1 MKKCITYLFSLIFS
15 VLLVFMLIASSALL
29 LVDINVSEKKLN
41 DLATKKDLDSKIYTE
56 IEKYYSDK
64 FNTTGIP
71 ADVYMDAIDV
81 TYIKT
86 CEEAYIKA
94 AFEALESRN
103 QMSIS
108 LPKNK
113 QLEEN
118 IENFFN
124 DFADKNG
131 YEKDDKFELKLRTTT
146 ENAYSSIGSFC
157 DVYKFSAMNNH
168 GVLSKLSKVYSY
180 RIIMTGVAIA
190 ATLILILLLVFINRK
205 KKITTMYWCG
215 ISSLIAGILGSC
227 PSIYLLVTRFYDSFS
242 IKQAAVFTAFTSAMY
257 RYTEA
262 FMAVHIA
269 FVVIGIT
276 LVVIYGVIHD
286 KKTYPGT
293 KPTEI

>member
-1 MKKCITYLFSLIFS
+1 MKKCIIYLFSLIFS

-56 IEKYYSDK
+56 IGKYYSDK

-71 ADVYMDAIDV
+71 AEVYMDAIDAS
-81 TYIKT
+81 YMKS
-86 CEEAYIKA
+86 CEKAYIKA
-94 AFEALESRN
+94 AFEALENRN
-103 QMSIS
+103 KMSIS

-168 GVLSKLSKVYSY
+168 GVQ
-180 RIIMTGVAIA
+180 TGIV
-190 ATLILILLLVFINRK
+190 R
-205 KKITTMYWCG
+205 G
-215 ISSLIAGILGSC
+215 SSRCI
-227 PSIYLLVTRFYDSFS
+227 VTES
-242 IKQAAVFTAFTSAMY
+242 
-257 RYTEA
+257 
-262 FMAVHIA
+262 
-269 FVVIGIT
+269 G
-276 LVVIYGVIHD
+276 
-286 KKTYPGT
+286 
-293 KPTEI
+293 